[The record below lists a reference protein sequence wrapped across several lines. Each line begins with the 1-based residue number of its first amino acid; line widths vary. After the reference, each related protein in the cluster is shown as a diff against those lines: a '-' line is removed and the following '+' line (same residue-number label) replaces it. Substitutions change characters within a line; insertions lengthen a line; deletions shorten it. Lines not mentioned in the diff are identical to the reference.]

1 MKSKIER
8 TTLSKQVYT
17 FIEEKIHSGEW
28 QVGDKI
34 PSEKHL
40 MEDLKI
46 SRNTLREAVQA
57 LSQMGLLEV
66 RQGNGT
72 FVVAN
77 SPLQAVLQERVSKSS
92 LLEIFEAR
100 HALESEIV
108 ALACARRTEADL
120 ESLYAL
126 VKKCQQAANID
137 EFIQADMALHHT
149 MALCSKNELLTDIY
163 AHLFDKIH
171 TSIMHST
178 LLQADR
184 LNSHEAL
191 VEAISHQDVKKA
203 QHEVDSYISLYKN
216 RISDEGF

>member
-120 ESLYAL
+120 ESLYTL

-149 MALCSKNELLTDIY
+149 MALCSKNALLTDIY